1 MGALTLKSFPFELRG
16 WDIEKFES
24 IDPTDGFGSST
35 RVYISKQ
42 QIVQI
47 EPDYN
52 ETTTNAWLSDKGR
65 QFFDSIF
72 GSLKNAKQYKSS
84 EIDSWNY
91 ILKSL
96 FKTLYFFDHCNNKQQ
111 NNYFFTIVFENI
123 SIEILSLLII
133 ISQNYSFVKIR
144 RSEKIK
150 LNNDLESNFQLN
162 IPSTNNSSLEKS
174 TLCLLIANNPRYEG
188 YLLNLGLRQRFIKGN
203 FKCFVLGS
211 MIDLTFPV
219 NFLGTKLNIIKSIT
233 EGNNLFCQDLKSA
246 SNPTLIFNTDIFKR
260 TDGNNIFEMVKF
272 LNYSNLLNRVWN
284 SNVLNSSVYETGLQS
299 VANFPPITLKD
310 LLQFSSFYFLNL
322 TINNVSNFKKITETK
337 LLNFNRE
344 KYLKINK
351 LFIDQTSFSESD
363 NSVFY
368 DKKYISNNKNFNKY
382 LYLPIKMFYENE
394 ENFINT
400 EGLIRHTSK
409 LISTKK
415 TKDSWKLLRNFL
427 KLSKKNLV
435 FINSK
440 ENSTIFYNLKKK
452 SNFKNFITFH
462 YNATHTIE
470 SNSFLTL
477 TKNQPLYINKYTFKT
492 KRLKLID
499 TKIKYWLDDFYI
511 GGKDGYSQNSL
522 ILTNCSN
529 INRSQ
534 NTNFF

>member
-72 GSLKNAKQYKSS
+72 GYLKNSKRHKSS
-84 EIDSWNY
+84 EIYSWNY
-91 ILKSL
+91 ILESL

-123 SIEILSLLII
+123 SIEILSLLTI

-162 IPSTNNSSLEKS
+162 IPSTNNTALEKS

-219 NFLGTKLNIIKSIT
+219 NFLGTKLNIIKSIN

-260 TDGNNIFEMVKF
+260 TDGNNTFEMVKF
-272 LNYSNLLNRVWN
+272 LNYSNLLNRIWN
-284 SNVLNSSVYETGLQS
+284 SNVLNSSIYETGLQS
-299 VANFPPITLKD
+299 ITNFPHIKLKD

-337 LLNFNRE
+337 LLNFNKE
-344 KYLKINK
+344 KYLKINR

-368 DKKYISNNKNFNKY
+368 AKKYISNNKNFNKY
-382 LYLPIKMFYENE
+382 LYLPVKMIYEND

-400 EGLIRHTSK
+400 EGLIRHMSK

-415 TKDSWKLLRNFL
+415 TKDSWKLLRNFF
-427 KLSKKNLV
+427 KQSKKNLV

-462 YNATHTIE
+462 YNATHTID
-470 SNSFLTL
+470 SNSFLAL
-477 TKNQPLYINKYTFKT
+477 TNNQPLYINKHIFKN
-492 KRLKLID
+492 KRLKLMD

>member
-1 MGALTLKSFPFELRG
+1 MGAVTSKNFAFELRG
-16 WDIEKFES
+16 WDIEQLES
-24 IDPTDGFGSST
+24 IDPTDGFGPIT
-35 RVYISKQ
+35 RIYINKQ
-42 QIVQI
+42 RIVQI

-65 QFFDSIF
+65 SFFDSIF
-72 GSLKNAKQYKSS
+72 DSLKDSKQHKSL
-84 EIDSWNY
+84 EIYSWSAV
-91 ILKSL
+91 LKSL

-111 NNYFFTIVFENI
+111 HNYFFTIVFENI
-123 SIEILSLLII
+123 SLEILSLLIL
-133 ISQNYSFVKIR
+133 ISQNYSFIKIK

-162 IPSTNNSSLEKS
+162 IPSTNNNSLEQS

-188 YLLNLGLRQRFIKGN
+188 YLLNLSLRQRFIKGN

-219 NFLGTKLNIIKSIT
+219 NFLGTKLNIITNIT
-233 EGNNLFCQDLKSA
+233 EGNNLFCQDLKST
-246 SNPTLIFNTDIFKR
+246 SNPTLIFNTDMFKR
-260 TDGNNIFEMVKF
+260 TDGNNIFNIVKF
-272 LNYSNLLNRVWN
+272 LNYYTLLGRVWN
-284 SNVLNSSVYETGLQS
+284 SNVLNSSIYETGLQS
-299 VANFPPITLKD
+299 TANFSRITLKD
-310 LLQFSSFYFLNL
+310 LSQFSSFYFLNL

-351 LFIDQTSFSESD
+351 LFIDQTSFNESD
-363 NSVFY
+363 NFVFY

-382 LYLPIKMFYENE
+382 LYLPVKMFYENK

-400 EGLIRHTSK
+400 EGLIKHTSK

-415 TKDSWKLLRNFL
+415 TKDSWKLLRKFF
-427 KLSKKNLV
+427 KQSKKNLV
-435 FINSK
+435 FIHSK
-440 ENSTIFYNLKKK
+440 ENSTIFFNLKKK
-452 SNFKNFITFH
+452 LNFKNFITFH
-462 YNATHTIE
+462 HNATHIID
-470 SNSFLTL
+470 SNSFLTI
-477 TKNQPLYINKYTFKT
+477 TNNQPLYINKHLFKN

-499 TKIKYWLDDFYI
+499 TKVKYWLDDFYI

-522 ILTNCSN
+522 LLTNCSN
-529 INRSQ
+529 MNRSQ

>member
-65 QFFDSIF
+65 QFFDSVF
-72 GSLKNAKQYKSS
+72 GSLKNSKQYKSS
-84 EIDSWNY
+84 EVDSWNY

-111 NNYFFTIVFENI
+111 NNYFFTIIFENI

-133 ISQNYSFVKIR
+133 IAQNYSFVKIR

-162 IPSTNNSSLEKS
+162 IPSTNNTSLEKS

-246 SNPTLIFNTDIFKR
+246 SNPTLIFNTEIFKR

-284 SNVLNSSVYETGLQS
+284 ANVLNSSVYETGLQS

-368 DKKYISNNKNFNKY
+368 YKKYISNNKTFNKY

-415 TKDSWKLLRNFL
+415 TKDSWKLLRNFF

-477 TKNQPLYINKYTFKT
+477 TSNQPLYINKHTFKT

>member
-24 IDPTDGFGSST
+24 IDPTDGFGATT

-52 ETTTNAWLSDKGR
+52 ESTTNAWLSDKGR

-72 GSLKNAKQYKSS
+72 GSLKISKQNKNSELQSWSS
-84 EIDSWNY
+84 

-96 FKTLYFFDHCNNKQQ
+96 LKTLYFFDHCNNKQQ
-111 NNYFFTIVFENI
+111 HNYFFTILFENV

-133 ISQNYSFVKIR
+133 ISQNYSFVKIK

-162 IPSTNNSSLEKS
+162 IPSTKNNSLEKS
-174 TLCLLIANNPRYEG
+174 TLCFLIANNPRYEG
-188 YLLNLGLRQRFIKGN
+188 YLLNLDLRQRFMKGN

-219 NFLGTKLNIIKSIT
+219 NFLGTKLSTIKSIA

-246 SNPTLIFNTDIFKR
+246 NYPTLIFNTEIFKR
-260 TDGNNIFEMVKF
+260 TDGNNTFEMIKF
-272 LNYSNLLNRVWN
+272 LNYSNILNRLWN
-284 SNVLNSSVYETGLQS
+284 FSVLNSSIYETGLQNIAKFS
-299 VANFPPITLKD
+299 HITLKD
-310 LLQFSSFYFLNL
+310 LSQFSSFYFLNL

-337 LLNFNRE
+337 LLNFNKE
-344 KYLKINK
+344 KNKKINK
-351 LFIDQTSFSESD
+351 LFIDQTSFRESD
-363 NSVFY
+363 NSIFY
-368 DKKYISNNKNFNKY
+368 NTKFISNDKNFNKY

-400 EGLIRHTSK
+400 EGLIKHTSK

-415 TKDSWKLLRNFL
+415 TKDSWKLLRNLL
-427 KLSKKNLV
+427 KQSKKTLV

-440 ENSTIFYNLKKK
+440 ENLNIFYNLKKK
-452 SNFKNFITFH
+452 SDFKNFITFH
-462 YNATHTIE
+462 YLATHTID
-470 SNSFLTL
+470 SNSFFTL
-477 TKNQPLYINKYTFKT
+477 TCNQPLYINKHKFKNR
-492 KRLKLID
+492 RLKFINS
-499 TKIKYWLDDFYI
+499 KIKYWLDDFYI

-522 ILTNCSN
+522 ILTSCSN